1 MNPFSRRIRE
11 SPIYQG
17 VDERLAY
24 NLTTTPWV
32 AAPTSPVLV
41 IKDSSGTDV
50 TATYATG
57 SSTVS
62 GDVITT
68 ARIISLVAGVQ
79 YRMEIKWTVGS
90 NVYEAWAELYGQ
102 T

>member
-1 MNPFSRRIRE
+1 MNHFTRRIKE

-17 VDERLAY
+17 VDERLTY

-32 AAPTSPVLV
+32 AAPTLPVLI

-57 SSTVS
+57 SSTVT

-79 YRMEIKWTVGS
+79 YRLEVKFTVGN